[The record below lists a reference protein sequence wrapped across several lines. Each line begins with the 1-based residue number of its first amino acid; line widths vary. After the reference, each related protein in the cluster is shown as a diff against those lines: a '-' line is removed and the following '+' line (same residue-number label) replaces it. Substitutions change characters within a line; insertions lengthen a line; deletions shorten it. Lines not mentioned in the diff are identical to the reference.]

1 MGDRT
6 VAQATRRTEVD
17 RLHRQ
22 GFTVPQIATAL
33 GITRQA
39 VHYHLRKLG
48 HHTTKATT

>member
-1 MGDRT
+1 

-22 GFTVPQIATAL
+22 GFTVPQIAAAL
-33 GITRQA
+33 DITRQA

-48 HHTTKATT
+48 HPTTKGVS